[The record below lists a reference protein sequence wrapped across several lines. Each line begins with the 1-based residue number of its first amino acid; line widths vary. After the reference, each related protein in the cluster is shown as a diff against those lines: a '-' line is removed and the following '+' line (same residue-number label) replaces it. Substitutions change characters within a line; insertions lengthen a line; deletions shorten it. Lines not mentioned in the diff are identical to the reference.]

1 MPIKVNCGQQGCEL
15 YVQVVDGDGPDLM
28 GKDWI
33 KALGVTFKLA
43 DIHSVEDSNSLHEVL
58 KSIPQCL
65 VISWGA

>member
-1 MPIKVNCGQQGCEL
+1 
-15 YVQVVDGDGPDLM
+15 M